1 MTSSI
6 GILWLS
12 SSVLKELTE
21 KSVCLY
27 IYIYIYSFLD
37 KYIYRFSIFGI
48 NILDIDRL
56 YLIEK

>member
-27 IYIYIYSFLD
+27 IYIYSFLD

-48 NILDIDRL
+48 NILDID
-56 YLIEK
+56 

>member
-21 KSVCLY
+21 KSVCL
-27 IYIYIYSFLD
+27 YIYSFLD